1 MPRNV
6 FNAVNMRYTGQPT
19 LSVAVDGVVSVI
31 NQQLPNHAKMLQ
43 RRFALPP
50 GMIGYTPQVT
60 SSSFTGSLTY
70 EFEGQPEV
78 AFSTH
83 QLFHFV
89 EVTFSG
95 TVEFSIYV
103 DEVQK
108 KPNNGLSNTLSL
120 TARDS
125 KKQDTRRIYFP
136 PLSFGW
142 IPHIKQIVD
151 SSEDGQIFSSQVR
164 ALPARFFKGE
174 REHTEAQ
181 ITYQG
186 GVNISAY
193 LDGVLAGEFLLK
205 TNDYDT
211 TAYQTVQHYFPAGT
225 RGNVL
230 QWIQTSG
237 DGEVALFETNIT
249 LTDQTQPQTEV

>member
-1 MPRNV
+1 MPRRVYTAANL
-6 FNAVNMRYTGQPT
+6 RYKGQPT
-19 LSVAVDGVVSVI
+19 ITFSVDGTVGL
-31 NQQLPNHAKMLQ
+31 NEQQFPSHTKLSQ
-43 RRFALPP
+43 RRVALPP
-50 GMIGYTPQVT
+50 GMIGYQPQIN
-60 SSSFTGSLTY
+60 SSFQGALQHQ
-70 EFEGQPEV
+70 FEGIPEIEYNK
-78 AFSTH
+78 H
-83 QLFHFV
+83 QLFHYM

-108 KPNNGLSNTLSL
+108 KPNNNTDTTISL

-142 IPHIKQIVD
+142 VPHVKHVV
-151 SSEDGQIFSSQVR
+151 SSSQDGQIFGSQIR
-164 ALPARFFKGE
+164 ALPPRFFKGE

-186 GVNISAY
+186 NAGLDVY
-193 LDGVLAGEFLLK
+193 LDGNKISEHQLSSSK
-205 TNDYDT
+205 YDKN
-211 TAYQTVQHYFPAGT
+211 AYQTVQEYLPSGT

-230 QWIQTSG
+230 QWVQSSG

-249 LTDQTQPQTEV
+249 LTDSTQPQQEV